1 VLGLTYDAVTANED
15 VATVLLKSTVE
26 AYEDVIANDAEVI
39 CVLGLTYDAVIAN
52 DAVLICVLGLTY
64 DAVRANDAESTEP
77 VKAPMIG
84 PVTVNE
90 PVIVTFPT

>member
-1 VLGLTYDAVTANED
+1 MLGLTYDAVTANED
-15 VATVLLKSTVE
+15 VTTVLLKSTVL
-26 AYEDVIANDAEVI
+26 AYEDVIANDADVI
-39 CVLGLTYDAVIAN
+39 CVFGLIYDAVIAK

-77 VKAPMIG
+77 VKAPMMG

-90 PVIVTFPT
+90 PVIVMFPS